1 MTTAQ
6 HHGTTAH
13 GTTATAQGAP
23 SGSAPAHDAALSFSG
38 SGVLATFQAGV
49 AHFIA
54 RRIGPLHDGVQLLG
68 TSGGAIVAV
77 LLGCGYDFSG
87 WVGVADAQIRQVR
100 AAAPGPLGLLHFG
113 GINLAHM
120 AHILPPD
127 AHARCSGRVAISTTR
142 LHLRRPCFRPTCL
155 RTLRQ
160 AVLPPWRNA
169 RLDAFRSREE
179 LLGAVALSSHAPG
192 LYGAPGTAS
201 ALPRFRGGDVGLDGG
216 LTDNAP
222 LLRLRCARCG
232 SGDVLLEEDGGGGA
246 ARTLTVSP
254 IDPSADV
261 HGAPELR
268 WFHVLQLAGAE
279 RLQFMFDLGWRRA
292 EAAEGLIRRKLLLGP
307 RGAPA
312 CPRCAERAT
321 TTGSRARRDNA
332 PASKL

>member
-1 MTTAQ
+1 MAQ
-6 HHGTTAH
+6 LQHGTTARD
-13 GTTATAQGAP
+13 ATEPARDAP
-23 SGSAPAHDAALSFSG
+23 TSGSAPAHHDAALSFSG

-54 RRIGPLHDGVQLLG
+54 RRIGPLRDGVQLLG

-120 AHILPPD
+120 ARILPPD

-142 LHLRRPCFRPTCL
+142 LRRRPTW
-155 RTLRQ
+155 RTL
-160 AVLPPWRNA
+160 PWRNA
-169 RLDAFRSREE
+169 RLGAFRSREE

-201 ALPRFRGGDVGLDGG
+201 SLPRFRGGDVGLDGG

-222 LLRLRCARCG
+222 LLRCGRCGRCG
-232 SGDVLLEEDGGGGA
+232 SGDLLEGGGGGA

-254 IDPSADV
+254 IDPTADV

-307 RGAPA
+307 RGAPP

-321 TTGSRARRDNA
+321 MRTGSRARWDV

>member
-1 MTTAQ
+1 MTAL
-6 HHGTTAH
+6 GTH
-13 GTTATAQGAP
+13 DTTATAHGALI
-23 SGSAPAHDAALSFSG
+23 GSAPAHDAALSFSG

-232 SGDVLLEEDGGGGA
+232 SGDVLLEEDGAGGAHADGEPHRPLRGRARRARAALVPRAAARRGGA
-246 ARTLTVSP
+246 A
-254 IDPSADV
+254 AV
-261 HGAPELR
+261 HVRPG
-268 WFHVLQLAGAE
+268 LAA
-279 RLQFMFDLGWRRA
+279 RRGGGGPHPA
-292 EAAEGLIRRKLLLGP
+292 EAAAGTARRAALP
-307 RGAPA
+307 AVRGARYYNWQPSTA
-312 CPRCAERAT
+312 
-321 TTGSRARRDNA
+321 G
-332 PASKL
+332 